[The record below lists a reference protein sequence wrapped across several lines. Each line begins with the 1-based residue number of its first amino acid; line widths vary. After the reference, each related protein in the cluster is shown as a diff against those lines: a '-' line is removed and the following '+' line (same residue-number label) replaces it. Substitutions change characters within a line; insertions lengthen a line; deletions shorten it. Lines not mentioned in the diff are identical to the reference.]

1 MLATNL
7 ELQHSI
13 WQHKKLT
20 RIENKLVD
28 PIIPEP
34 VLGHV
39 PGNTLLCLCQ
49 TPISNHPGSGGSK
62 KLLLISWKYTW
73 SYYTRAS
80 HRSVMCQA
88 LLSCISLPDPIS
100 DHPISPGMSGS
111 KKCLYAWKEIKS
123 HFTRTSQFY
132 FMFQALLSF
141 ISLIPPNQIIPSD
154 QDWAGKK
161 FLTYL
166 KSY

>member
-20 RIENKLVD
+20 RIENKLD

-62 KLLLISWKYTW
+62 KLLLISWKYTR
-73 SYYTRAS
+73 SHYTRNS
-80 HRSVMCQA
+80 HMSVMCQA
-88 LLSCISLPDPIS
+88 LLSCISLPDP
-100 DHPISPGMSGS
+100 
-111 KKCLYAWKEIKS
+111 LY
-123 HFTRTSQFY
+123 
-132 FMFQALLSF
+132 
-141 ISLIPPNQIIPSD
+141 QIIPSARE
-154 QDWAGKK
+154 WAGAKNVYMLEKK
-161 FLTYL
+161 SNPIIPEPVSFTSCSKHCSPLYL
-166 KSY
+166 SYPLIRSSHQTRIGQGKNS